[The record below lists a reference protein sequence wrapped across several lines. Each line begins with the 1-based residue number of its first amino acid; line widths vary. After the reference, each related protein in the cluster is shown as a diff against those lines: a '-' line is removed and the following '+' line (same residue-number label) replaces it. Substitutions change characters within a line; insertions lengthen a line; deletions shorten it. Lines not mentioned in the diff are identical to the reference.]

1 VAVFDTTKPNIARM
15 YDYWLGG
22 KDNFEVDREAAEAV
36 RASRPDVADLALENK
51 KFLTRAV
58 GYVAGQGVR
67 QFVDVGS
74 GLPTSPLR
82 APGAHPLWRATHE
95 AARAAET
102 DAMVAYVDSDPVA
115 VRHSQALLADDG
127 KRVVAI
133 QGDLTDPRA
142 VLAHEEVLGAGLDL
156 SEPACVVLGC
166 VLHFVPGDIARQ
178 SVAAFAD
185 AMAPG
190 SYVVISVGFDATPA
204 PDGDFADAYNAQAGP
219 AIYRQSRDGINA
231 LFTGLDVLPPGV
243 VDAAA
248 WRSEQPPIAPPGRG
262 ATILA
267 GVGRT
272 R

>member
-1 VAVFDTTKPNIARM
+1 M

-22 KDNFEVDREAAEAV
+22 KDNFEADREAAEAV

-58 GYVAGQGVR
+58 GYVAAQGVG

-82 APGAHPLWRATHE
+82 EPGASPLWLATHE
-95 AARAAET
+95 AARALEP

-115 VRHSQALLADDG
+115 VRHSQALLAHGG
-127 KRVVAI
+127 KRIVAVL
-133 QGDLTDPRA
+133 GDLADPGA
-142 VLAHEEVLGAGLDL
+142 VLADPEIVGAGLEL
-156 SEPACVVLGC
+156 AQPACVILGC
-166 VLHFVPGDIARQ
+166 VLHFVPPDAARRT
-178 SVAAFAD
+178 VAAVAG

-190 SYVVISVGFDATPA
+190 SYLIISVGFDGSPA
-204 PDGDFADAYNAQAGP
+204 PDGDFADTYNAQAGP
-219 AIYRQSRDGINA
+219 AIYRQTRAGIDA
-231 LFTGLDVLPPGV
+231 LFSGLEVVPPGV

-248 WRSEQPPIAPPGRG
+248 WRPEEPEAERPERIAM
-262 ATILA
+262 ILA

-272 R
+272 A

>member
-1 VAVFDTTKPNIARM
+1 M

-74 GLPTSPLR
+74 GLPTSPPP
-82 APGAHPLWRATHE
+82 APGASPLWLATHE
-95 AARAAET
+95 AARAFEP
-102 DAMVAYVDSDPVA
+102 DALVAYVDSDAVA
-115 VRHSQALLADDG
+115 VRHSQALLGDGG
-127 KRVVAI
+127 KRVVAA
-133 QGDLTDPRA
+133 QGDLSDPGA
-142 VLAHEEVLGAGLDL
+142 VLAHEEILGAGLDL
-156 SEPACVVLGC
+156 AEPACVVLGC
-166 VLHFVPGDIARQ
+166 VLHFVPPDSARRT
-178 SVAAFAD
+178 VAAFAG

-190 SYVVISVGFDATPA
+190 SYVIISVGFDGSPA
-204 PDGDFADAYNAQAGP
+204 PDGDFADTYNAQAGP
-219 AIYRQSRDGINA
+219 VIYRQSREGINA
-231 LFTGLDVLPPGV
+231 LFSGLEVVPPGV

-248 WRSEQPPIAPPGRG
+248 WRPGQPDAAPPGRG
-262 ATILA
+262 AMIVA

>member
-1 VAVFDTTKPNIARM
+1 M

-82 APGAHPLWRATHE
+82 APGASPFWLATHE
-95 AARAAET
+95 AARAVEP

-115 VRHSQALLADDG
+115 VRHSQALLVDGG
-127 KRVVAI
+127 KRVVAT
-133 QGDLTDPRA
+133 QGDLSDPGA
-142 VLAHEEVLGAGLDL
+142 VLADEEILGAGLEL
-156 SEPACVVLGC
+156 AEPACVVLGC
-166 VLHFVPGDIARQ
+166 VLHFVPPDTARRTI
-178 SVAAFAD
+178 AAFTG
-185 AMAPG
+185 AMVPG
-190 SYVVISVGFDATPA
+190 SYLIISVGFDGSPA
-204 PDGDFADAYNAQAGP
+204 PDGDFADTYNAQAGP
-219 AIYRQSRDGINA
+219 VIHRQTREGINA
-231 LFTGLDVLPPGV
+231 LFSGLEVRPPGV

-248 WRSEQPPIAPPGRG
+248 WRPEQPDAARPVRV

-272 R
+272 P

>member
-1 VAVFDTTKPNIARM
+1 M

-82 APGAHPLWRATHE
+82 APGARPFWLATHE
-95 AARAAET
+95 AARAADAE
-102 DAMVAYVDSDPVA
+102 AMVAYVDSDPVA
-115 VRHSQALLADDG
+115 VRHSQALLADGG
-127 KRVVAI
+127 KRIVAI
-133 QGDLTDPRA
+133 QGDLADPGA
-142 VLAHEEVLGAGLDL
+142 VLADEEIVGAGLDL
-156 SEPACVVLGC
+156 SEPACVVFGC
-166 VLHFVPGDIARQ
+166 VLHFVPADIARQ
-178 SVAAFAD
+178 SVAAFAG

-190 SYVVISVGFDATPA
+190 SYVIISVGFDGGAA

-219 AIYRQSRDGINA
+219 AIYRQTRDGIGA
-231 LFTGLDVLPPGV
+231 LFTGLDVIPPGV

-248 WRSEQPPIAPPGRG
+248 WRPEQPATAPSGRV